1 MCKGLCVYIHGFPC
15 CVSRDDPE
23 ARSTHAAPRSWFLPT
38 SNKRSWDSW
47 GKWLILD
54 VEQEIY
60 KVILEHLVVAEK
72 FKKCSKKKKRERKK
86 KSHSMG
92 SGGSNF
98 SVEKLGKQCLGQVIK
113 VNFSHNPLSGR
124 NKSSALPHFSSQTPL
139 IQPHSSHEKNFRQ
152 VPIKEHSTKCLSGT
166 LLKTV
171 KVKTR
176 GSLRT
181 CYNPNDS

>member
-1 MCKGLCVYIHGFPC
+1 MYIHGFPC

-72 FKKCSKKKKRERKK
+72 FKKCSKKKRERERK
-86 KSHSMG
+86 SPTAWEVEAVTFQWRNLA
-92 SGGSNF
+92 SN
-98 SVEKLGKQCLGQVIK
+98 
-113 VNFSHNPLSGR
+113 
-124 NKSSALPHFSSQTPL
+124 ALA
-139 IQPHSSHEKNFRQ
+139 R
-152 VPIKEHSTKCLSGT
+152 
-166 LLKTV
+166 
-171 KVKTR
+171 
-176 GSLRT
+176 
-181 CYNPNDS
+181 